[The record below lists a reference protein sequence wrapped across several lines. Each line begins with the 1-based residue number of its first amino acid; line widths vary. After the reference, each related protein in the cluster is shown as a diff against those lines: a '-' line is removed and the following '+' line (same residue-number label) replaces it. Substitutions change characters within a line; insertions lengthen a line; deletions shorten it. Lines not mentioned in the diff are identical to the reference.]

1 MPSAWFCLWQARCPE
16 VVVFSVPGKKF
27 TSPSWRGTSNG
38 LDGIGKVGTIGAT
51 RVCRFTSCQS
61 SRASRVATSSSP
73 APAVV
78 LSIAAR
84 VIAPSS
90 WRLKP
95 WNCPVSLEST
105 RNQRSNRRSAA
116 ECDACMSAGLMLAV
130 SRRFASS
137 ARSIHAGPK
146 PSRRCECANR
156 RTNARSRMS
165 MPAYAPEG
173 TVGSAASCA

>member
-1 MPSAWFCLWQARCPE
+1 M
-16 VVVFSVPGKKF
+16 FSVPGKKL

-38 LDGIGKVGTIGAT
+38 LDGIGKVGTMGAT
-51 RVCRFTSCQS
+51 SVCRFTSCQS

-84 VIAPSS
+84 LIAPSS

-105 RNQRSNRRSAA
+105 RNQRSSRRSAA

-130 SRRFASS
+130 SKRFASS

-165 MPAYAPEG
+165 IPAYAPEG